1 MTTQT
6 EVRRAPFDLVV
17 GHDAAGQ
24 TGSMIRVRWCL
35 TPETVQE
42 LVEQEALNPVM
53 LIVVTDD
60 SSQRELARH
69 VFPLIQELAF
79 ISLNHAGVST
89 LHATIVWSQFSGDN
103 AERILKAKNDFGGYR
118 FGVME
123 FYSPG
128 RTDLVRLRIRLFDE
142 LNGHIDSVDGAMRR
156 SDQEIETE
164 IAETEAMIHACVDA
178 YAIRED
184 FDILGRLD
192 YEVSINVDVPAAMF
206 APEPPKITK
215 WLSELY
221 QWKRPPRDQCERRKR
236 AYVITLPTLPLAAV
250 MAVTVAV
257 AVAIWWVI
265 CKLSM
270 LAVVAVL
277 NIWGSRGIDYYP
289 LWDIKSFSVKDI
301 WFDLKP
307 SIWWTRKEQVSQY
320 STIYPERHLVFK
332 LVNPPAI
339 LGLSLLSLLATRGEG
354 SLPWWAAL
362 AMFLVAWLALA
373 FVVQSRRSPKAVES
387 QMKTELSVLAQKL
400 DGLTC
405 TLDAKKEATLA
416 ALPKER
422 RTVYLRFLDVKSKVC
437 RPYAKK

>member
-42 LVEQEALNPVM
+42 LVDQEALNPVM

-89 LHATIVWSQFSGDN
+89 LHATIVWPKSSGDSV
-103 AERILKAKNDFGGYR
+103 ERVLKADNDVGGYR
-118 FGVME
+118 VGLME
-123 FYSPG
+123 FYCPG
-128 RTDLVRLRIRLFDE
+128 RMELIGRRRSLYDE
-142 LNGHIDSVDGAMRR
+142 LCGDEYRSGDRR
-156 SDQEIETE
+156 STQEIEAD
-164 IAETEAMIHACVDA
+164 IYKIDAMISGAAHV

-184 FDILGRLD
+184 FGFLRRLD
-192 YEVSINVDVPAAMF
+192 YEVSINIDVPPAMF